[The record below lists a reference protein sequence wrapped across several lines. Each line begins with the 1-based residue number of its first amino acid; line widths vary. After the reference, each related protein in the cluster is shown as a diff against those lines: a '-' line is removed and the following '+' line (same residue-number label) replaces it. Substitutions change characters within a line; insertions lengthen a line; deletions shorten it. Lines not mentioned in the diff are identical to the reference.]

1 MWRQKQPPAVKGKPM
16 GRIRD
21 WIGLAEFN
29 GSTPTP
35 EEISNAESY
44 WVETDAGLLHGPN
57 GPLPVGKD
65 WAAWVDADV
74 STQWQQGESSGEWF
88 PGARAQSALEGAY
101 YWASQGMNP
110 DGSNPGSNKR
120 RAFLEEQIARLK
132 RELDSLE

>member
-1 MWRQKQPPAVKGKPM
+1 M
-16 GRIRD
+16 GRIQD

-35 EEISNAESY
+35 SEIETARSY
-44 WVETDAGLLHGPN
+44 WVEVEQGLLHGPT

-65 WAAWVDADV
+65 WAAWVDAEM
-74 STQWQQGESSGEWF
+74 STKYQQGESSGEWF

-110 DGSNPGSNKR
+110 DGSNPGNNNKR
-120 RAFLEEQIARLK
+120 RAFLKEQIARLQ
-132 RELDSLE
+132 RELDSLN